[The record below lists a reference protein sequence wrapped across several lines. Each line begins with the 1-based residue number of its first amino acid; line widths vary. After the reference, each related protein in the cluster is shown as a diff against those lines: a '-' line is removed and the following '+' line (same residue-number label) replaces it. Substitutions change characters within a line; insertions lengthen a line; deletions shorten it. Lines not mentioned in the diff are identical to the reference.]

1 MKFKKVEL
9 NAFRAYKNRENGTFD
24 FTLDASGK
32 IANFI
37 SIYAPNGFGK
47 TSFYDGV
54 EWGVTN
60 RIARLN
66 NFSKEADAERKYT
79 EQVNGSRAKQYILR
93 NKEVDDS
100 IEAYVKLLTDNHE
113 FERKIVNIRNAGGKD
128 YPPKTSPENN
138 FFTNV
143 ILSQDGIDDFL
154 KAHDDKTRY
163 DIFFNFFGDKG
174 LEKYHENIKKLEDQN
189 KKEKEEIKNKI
200 SLIDQIL
207 KEPIDETI
215 FEATN
220 EKITQLKNTGYF
232 FELIGNDFNETKKF
246 QFEEKL
252 SEQKEKLLKKLE
264 YNQSLLEKLPLWLE
278 GREKY
283 FKSKTE
289 WEKAKTELKDYEELN
304 KSHSEIQFLK
314 NDIQKHKNKK
324 VELEKLNQIY
334 PSYKEIMNEI
344 ESKENELKTNK
355 QKVSEAEK
363 NLGEIHREYS
373 LLVKQIEFEEQNK
386 KRLEDLL
393 QTVPAIY
400 ESIKVCEF
408 ELIKGK
414 EVLTSSQKLLDS
426 YQGDIKLFS
435 DEKKRISLTIESI
448 RNNIFIDIESNEKYK
463 TLVQTIESH
472 IKDKD
477 LKKETLKSIKV
488 RQEQHKE
495 YNEQIKKLLSLGIDI
510 IDEKQTDICPLC
522 NTKQDSY
529 ETLKSKVL
537 NNPFLNELEK
547 DLLEEAE
554 RVNYAIKVNDKKIDE
569 IKNSIILDFDNKL
582 KEIEAKLTK
591 VNFEIKK
598 IDLNLLQKEVYRQE
612 EFLSSLKNQV
622 ENQLE
627 ESFKSLKTT
636 EIDSLVKKLTEYHS
650 KKIQLD
656 NLTKQKK
663 EEIELLIVSI
673 KNIEND
679 IAILKQKDEYKLIY
693 DFTMS
698 FEQISDIKKAL
709 EEQIKLSNESI
720 NKGNENLERLENQF
734 AILIKKYNIVNI
746 DEIKNIIEELTNKIF
761 GIYTK
766 EILIFESSYEKY
778 FNNKIENQESVKRD
792 ISKKQ
797 SELEQ
802 GLKVYVKNIEIIE
815 FLEKG
820 TTNLLKYIESKNKQ
834 KELEEYK
841 KDLEK
846 KEKVSEKIALEK
858 KQLETKIE
866 KDVKNFFH
874 EELINQIYSKIDPH
888 PEFKKV
894 QFTCTFENGTGKLN
908 VYVKDEVNNKHISPS
923 LYYSTA
929 QLNVLSL
936 SIFLA
941 KALNAKDDN
950 GNDVNCIFIDDPI
963 QSMDSINILATIDL
977 FRSLV
982 ANYDKQIILSTHDEN
997 FHRLLE
1003 KKIPTEYF
1011 DSKFIELET
1020 FGTVKRV

>member
-9 NAFRAYKNRENGTFD
+9 NAFRAYKNKENGTFD
-24 FTLDASGK
+24 FTLDNDEK

-66 NFSKEADAERKYT
+66 SFSKEADAERKHT
-79 EQVNGSRAKQYILR
+79 EQVNGSRDKQHILR

-100 IEAYVKLLTDNHE
+100 TEAYVKLYTNTEEYD
-113 FERKIVNIRNAGGKD
+113 RKVENIIRGGKD
-128 YPPKTSPENN
+128 YPPRTSSENN
-138 FFTNV
+138 FFTSV
-143 ILSQDGIDDFL
+143 ILSQDGIDNFL
-154 KAHDDKTRY
+154 KADDDKERY
-163 DIFFNFFGDKG
+163 KKFLDYFGDKG
-174 LEKYHENIKKLEDQN
+174 LEKYHENIKKLEEQN
-189 KKEKEEIKNKI
+189 KKEKEEIKKAI
-200 SLIDQIL
+200 LSIDEAL

-215 FEATN
+215 FESTN
-220 EKITQLKNTGYF
+220 EKITELKNVGYSS
-232 FELIGNDFNETKKF
+232 FELIENDFNETKKF
-246 QFEEKL
+246 KFEEEL
-252 SEQKEKLLKKLE
+252 SEQKEKLSKKLK

-278 GREKY
+278 GSEKY

-289 WEKAKTELKDYEELN
+289 WENAKIELKDYEELN
-304 KSHSEIQFLK
+304 KTNAEIQFLK

-324 VELEKLNQIY
+324 VELEKLSQIY
-334 PSYKEIMNEI
+334 PNHKVVMSEI
-344 ESKENELKTNK
+344 ESKENELKKN
-355 QKVSEAEK
+355 QSKVSEAEK
-363 NLGEIHREYS
+363 TLSELNRDYS
-373 LLVKQIEFEEQNK
+373 LLLKQIELEEQNK
-386 KRLEDLL
+386 KRLEYLL
-393 QTVPAIY
+393 QTAPATY
-400 ESIKVCEF
+400 ESIKICEMQ
-408 ELIKGK
+408 LKKGK
-414 EVLTSSQKLLDS
+414 EALASSQKSLDG

-435 DEKKRISLTIESI
+435 DEKTRISLTIESI
-448 RNNIFIDIESNEKYK
+448 RNNIFIDIESDEKYK
-463 TLVQTIESH
+463 SNVKTIESL
-472 IKDKD
+472 IKEND
-477 LKKETLKSIKV
+477 LKNETLKSIKV
-488 RQEQHKE
+488 KQEQHKQ
-495 YNEQIKKLLSLGIDI
+495 YNVQIKKLLSLGIDI
-510 IDEKQTDICPLC
+510 IDENHTDVCPLC

-529 ETLKSKVL
+529 EILKSKVL

-598 IDLNLLQKEVYRQE
+598 VDLNLLQNEVAKQE
-612 EFLSSLKNQV
+612 EILASLKNKV
-622 ENQLE
+622 ENQSE
-627 ESFKSLKTT
+627 ESFKSLKNT

-663 EEIELLIVSI
+663 EEIELLKISI

-679 IAILKQKDEYKLIY
+679 ISILKQKDEYKLIY

-720 NKGNENLERLENQF
+720 NKGNENLERFENKF
-734 AILIKKYNIVNI
+734 TKLIKKYNIVNI
-746 DEIKNIIEELTNKIF
+746 DEIKIIIEELNNKIF
-761 GIYTK
+761 EIYAK
-766 EILIFESSYEKY
+766 EILTFESSYEKY
-778 FNNKIENQESVKRD
+778 FNNKIENQESVKKD

-797 SELEQ
+797 IELGEE
-802 GLKVYVKNIEIIE
+802 LKVYVKNIEIIE

-820 TTNLLKYIESKNKQ
+820 TIKLLQYIDSKNKQ

-846 KEKVSEKIALEK
+846 KVKVSEKIASEK
-858 KQLETKIE
+858 KQLEAKIE

-894 QFTCTFENGTGKLN
+894 QFSCTFENGTGKLN

-982 ANYDKQIILSTHDEN
+982 SNYDKQIILSTHDEN

-1020 FGTVKRV
+1020 FGTVKRA

>member
-24 FTLDASGK
+24 FTLDDGK

-54 EWGVTN
+54 EWGMTN
-60 RIARLN
+60 RITRLDS
-66 NFSKEADAERKYT
+66 FSKEADAERKHT

-100 IEAYVKLLTDNHE
+100 MEAYVKLLTDNHE
-113 FERKIVNIRNAGGKD
+113 FDRKIVNIRNAGGKD
-128 YPPKTSPENN
+128 YPPKTSPENKY
-138 FFTNV
+138 FTNV

-220 EKITQLKNTGYF
+220 EKITQLKNTGYL

-264 YNQSLLEKLPLWLE
+264 YNQSLLEKLTLWLE
-278 GREKY
+278 GSEKY

-289 WEKAKTELKDYEELN
+289 WENAKIELKDYEELN
-304 KSHSEIQFLK
+304 KINSEIQFLK
-314 NDIQKHKNKK
+314 KDIQKHKNKK

-334 PSYKEIMNEI
+334 PSYKVIMNEI

-355 QKVSEAEK
+355 QKVGDGEKYLSEI
-363 NLGEIHREYS
+363 NHDYS

-393 QTVPAIY
+393 QTAPTIY
-400 ESIKVCEF
+400 EIIKIGEIQLKNEKDAF
-408 ELIKGK
+408 A
-414 EVLTSSQKLLDS
+414 SSQKLFNS
-426 YQGDIKLFS
+426 YQGDIKLFNE
-435 DEKKRISLTIESI
+435 EKKRVLFRIESI
-448 RNNIFIDIESNEKYK
+448 NNNIFIDIESDEKYQSYVK
-463 TLVQTIESH
+463 TIESL
-472 IKDKD
+472 IGDND

-488 RQEQHKE
+488 RQEQHKQ

-510 IDEKQTDICPLC
+510 IDEKQTEICPLC
-522 NTKQDSY
+522 NTKQNSY

-537 NNPFLNELEK
+537 NNPYLNELEK

-554 RVNYAIKVNDKKIDE
+554 KVNYAIKINDKKIDE
-569 IKNSIILDFDNKL
+569 IKSSIILDFDNKL

-591 VNFEIKK
+591 VNFGITK
-598 IDLNLLQKEVYRQE
+598 IDLNLLQNEVSKQE
-612 EFLSSLKNQV
+612 EILASLKNQV
-622 ENQLE
+622 ENQSE

-656 NLTKQKK
+656 NLTKQTK

-679 IAILKQKDEYKLIY
+679 IAILKLKDEYKLIY
-693 DFTMS
+693 DFIMS

-709 EEQIKLSNESI
+709 EEQIELCNESI

-746 DEIKNIIEELTNKIF
+746 DEIKIIIEELNNKIF

-802 GLKVYVKNIEIIE
+802 SLKVYVKNIEIIE

-820 TTNLLKYIESKNKQ
+820 TINLLKYIENKNKQ

-841 KDLEK
+841 KDLVK
-846 KEKVSEKIALEK
+846 KEKVSDKIALEK

-950 GNDVNCIFIDDPI
+950 SNEINCIFIDDPI

-982 ANYDKQIILSTHDEN
+982 SNYDKQIILSTHDEN

-1020 FGTVKRV
+1020 FGTVKRA